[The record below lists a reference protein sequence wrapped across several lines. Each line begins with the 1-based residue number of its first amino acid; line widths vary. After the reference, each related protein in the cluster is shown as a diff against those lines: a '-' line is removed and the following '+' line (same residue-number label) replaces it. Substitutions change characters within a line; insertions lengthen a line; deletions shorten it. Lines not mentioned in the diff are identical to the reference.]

1 VGRSRRRDPDAPA
14 PAEAAEAAAAQ
25 PNARE
30 RFMAHTP
37 QYRFAL
43 VVWIGSIFLIPASVL
58 LKAPL
63 ATGVAIVLTWLAI
76 HNLRRVDARE
86 RRARAEAAPTG
97 AGADDTGPDDAGPD
111 DTGSGAADP
120 DPPSDRAT
128 SAGTTPR

>member
-14 PAEAAEAAAAQ
+14 PAAAAQ
-25 PNARE
+25 PNARQ

-86 RRARAEAAPTG
+86 RRARAGAAPT
-97 AGADDTGPDDAGPD
+97 DAGPD
-111 DTGSGAADP
+111 DTGPYAGSDDAGSDDTGSGAAGP